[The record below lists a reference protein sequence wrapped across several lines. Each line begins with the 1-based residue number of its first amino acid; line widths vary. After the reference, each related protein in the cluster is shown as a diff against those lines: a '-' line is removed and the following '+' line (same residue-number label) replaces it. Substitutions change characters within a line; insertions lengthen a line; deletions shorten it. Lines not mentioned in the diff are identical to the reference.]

1 MTDMREYRR
10 VVRAIMYMWCVVCMV
25 MVFVAAV
32 QDGVWVFDDRYLIVA
47 LILALG
53 SAVVATVFGVLTYSE
68 STHPVPDQ
76 TWAITRTTVSL
87 TMFLAAS
94 LLTAL
99 CAGTALGATVTL
111 LIRN

>member
-1 MTDMREYRR
+1 MREYRR
-10 VVRAIMYMWCVVCMV
+10 VVRAIMYVWCVVCTV

-32 QDGVWVFDDRYLIVA
+32 QDGVWGFDDHSLIVA

-53 SAVVATVFGVLTYSE
+53 SAVEAAVFGVLTHSE
-68 STHPVPDQ
+68 STHPVPDE

-87 TMFLAAS
+87 TMFLASS

-99 CAGTALGATVTL
+99 CAGTTLGATVTL
-111 LIRN
+111 LIRS